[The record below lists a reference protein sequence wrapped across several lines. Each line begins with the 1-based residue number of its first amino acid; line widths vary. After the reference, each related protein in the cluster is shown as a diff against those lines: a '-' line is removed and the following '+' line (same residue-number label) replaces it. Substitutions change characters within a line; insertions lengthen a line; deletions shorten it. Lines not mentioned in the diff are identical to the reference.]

1 MARFTHNSMSIG
13 VHSEVQVQMAKTVVK
28 VYRGVLLEKNDV
40 IIYFLPALQK
50 ATAWISLAQPAIVD
64 PRPLSTYNLNG
75 LYRHRIYSERSYSV
89 ALRAPLRNFR
99 RKFAE
104 VLRTLGRSLPYSN
117 VQY

>member
-50 ATAWISLAQPAIVD
+50 ATAWISLAQPAIVAQRWFSFTHVRCL
-64 PRPLSTYNLNG
+64 PTTLMVSTATG
-75 LYRHRIYSERSYSV
+75 
-89 ALRAPLRNFR
+89 FTQ
-99 RKFAE
+99 KG
-104 VLRTLGRSLPYSN
+104 RTP
-117 VQY
+117 